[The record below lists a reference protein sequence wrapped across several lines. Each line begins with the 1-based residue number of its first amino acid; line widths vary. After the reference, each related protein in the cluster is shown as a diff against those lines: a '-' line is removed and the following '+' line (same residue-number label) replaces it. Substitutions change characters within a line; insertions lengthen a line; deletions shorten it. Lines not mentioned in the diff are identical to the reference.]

1 MSKLL
6 HYLNHLDKNAEARE
20 AFNKDPKAA
29 MAHHGLTEAE
39 QAALLAGD
47 KAAVAKLVGV
57 EAVELPRFEIH
68 IRHYKPD

>member
-6 HYLNHLDKNAEARE
+6 DYLNILDKDAAARE

-39 QAALLAGD
+39 QAALVSGD
-47 KAAVAKLVGV
+47 KTAVAKLVGIDV
-57 EAVELPRFEIH
+57 AKLPAIQHGHE
-68 IRHYKPD
+68 HYKPR

>member
-6 HYLNHLDKNAEARE
+6 NYLNHLDKNAEARE

-29 MAHHGLTEAE
+29 MTHHGLTDAE

-47 KAAVAKLVGV
+47 KAAVAKLVGID
-57 EAVELPRFEIH
+57 AAKLPAIQVGN
-68 IRHYKPD
+68 RHYKPD